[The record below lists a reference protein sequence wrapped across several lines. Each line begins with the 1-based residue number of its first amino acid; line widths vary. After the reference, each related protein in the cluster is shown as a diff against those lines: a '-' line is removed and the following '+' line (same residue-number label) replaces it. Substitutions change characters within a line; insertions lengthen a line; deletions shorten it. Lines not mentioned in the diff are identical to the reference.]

1 MFVNS
6 LVLLSLFALFAIP
19 LVFGIC
25 LTMYGFG
32 CICQAIGRACK

>member
-1 MFVNS
+1 MFINAVI
-6 LVLLSLFALFAIP
+6 LLSFFLLFAVP

-32 CICQAIGRACK
+32 CLCQAIGRAVR